1 MSKPKRVLVTGG
13 EGFIGSHVVEMLAE
27 RGHDVTILD
36 NESTGKFENI
46 AHLMVGGKYHVTPS
60 LTDITVLDTV
70 RAMFRVAQPE
80 VVFHLAAQ
88 ASISESIK
96 DPDKDMKVNGLGTHN
111 IVRAAQEYGTRRIV
125 FASTSAVYH
134 SKTPVLM
141 EKGCVGPES
150 PYGVSKVAGE
160 NYLAICGEA
169 TILRLGNVYGP
180 RQVPIGENQVI
191 ARMIKHALFGEP
203 FAIHGD
209 GHQERDYVYVED
221 VAEAFLRSMNES
233 GYHIYNI
240 ASGVNYSVRRLA
252 HLLEGVVHK
261 RINWKHDDLWD
272 LRRSVNLSVEAAR
285 DQLGWVAQ
293 TKLVEGLEKT
303 VEWWKNRP
311 PSNFPLKEEGR

>member
-1 MSKPKRVLVTGG
+1 MSKPTRVLVTGG
-13 EGFIGSHVVEMLAE
+13 EGFIGSHVVQMLAE
-27 RGHDVTILD
+27 HGHDVTILD

-46 AHLMVGGKYHVTPS
+46 SHLIVGGKYHVTPS
-60 LTDITVLDTV
+60 LTDISILDTV
-70 RAMFRVAQPE
+70 RAMFRISRPE

-96 DPDKDMKVNGLGTHN
+96 DPVKDMKVNGIGTSN
-111 IVRAAQEYGTRRIV
+111 IVRAAQEFGVRRIV

-134 SKTPVLM
+134 SRTPVLM

-160 NYLAICGEA
+160 NYLAITEQA
-169 TILRLGNVYGP
+169 TVLRLGNVYGP

-191 ARMIKHALFGEP
+191 ARMVRHALFGES

-221 VAEAFLRSMNES
+221 VADAFLRGMNED

-240 ASGVNYSVRRLA
+240 ASGVNYSVRRVA

-272 LRRSVNLSVEAAR
+272 LRRSVNMSVESAR
-285 DQLGWVAQ
+285 DQLDWVAR
-293 TKLVEGLEKT
+293 TKMVEGLEKT
-303 VEWWKNRP
+303 VEWWRGQK
-311 PSNFPLKEEGR
+311 